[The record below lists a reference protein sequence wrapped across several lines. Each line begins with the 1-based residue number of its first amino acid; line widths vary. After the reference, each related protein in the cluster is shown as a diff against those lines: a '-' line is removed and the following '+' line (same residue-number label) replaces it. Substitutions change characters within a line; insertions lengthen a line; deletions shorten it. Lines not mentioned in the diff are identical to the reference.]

1 MKNGHHPNG
10 HARTRARRKANGVV
24 WKSRDKSRQL
34 DLALA
39 VCHALTPPGYEWKL
53 QDLADVCG
61 VSFQAIHSIEQ
72 QALRKLRAKI
82 SHEVPEIFARLPGA

>member
-1 MKNGHHPNG
+1 MKNGHHRNG
-10 HARTRARRKANGVV
+10 HGRPRRKANGAA
-24 WKSRDKSRQL
+24 WKSRAKSRQL

-72 QALRKLRAKI
+72 QALRKLRSKI
-82 SHEVPEIFARLPGA
+82 SRESPEIFGMLTGV